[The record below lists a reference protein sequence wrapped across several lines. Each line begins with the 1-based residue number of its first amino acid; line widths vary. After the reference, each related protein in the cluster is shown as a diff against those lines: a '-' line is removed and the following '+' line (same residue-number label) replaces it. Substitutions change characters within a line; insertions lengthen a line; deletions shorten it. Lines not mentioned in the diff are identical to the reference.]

1 MTTVRQIADRYVGQ
15 AAGLDPV
22 GATSAG
28 ITGFDH
34 LMTDLSPDGFAAR
47 ADLDLATVAELE
59 RHQPADGERAA
70 RDAMLER
77 LRIAGE
83 QYDAGETTSDLN
95 VIASWPQLVREVFDL
110 MPVDGP
116 GARADLAARMSA
128 VPAAYAGLRETYRQ
142 AAGRGRVAARR
153 QVAACVRQCEEWSA
167 ADGGFYAGLAARAG
181 ATGAER
187 GDLDAAAEAARAATA
202 GLGRFLASE
211 LLPLAPDRDAAGRDR
226 YGLASRYF
234 LGASI
239 DLDEAYAWGWSEVI
253 RIEAEMRAVAGAIVP
268 GGTVPEAVAALE
280 ADQARRIAGRGAL
293 RDWMQQVA
301 DAAVSALDGTHFD
314 IPAPARRIEA
324 MIAPTGDGGVYYTPP
339 SEDWARPGRMW
350 WALPASVDDFSTW
363 KEVTTIY
370 HEGVPG
376 HHLQSAQVVFNSDQ
390 LNRWQRLMA
399 WVSGHGEG
407 WALYAERLMDELGF
421 LSDPGDRLGMLDA
434 QLLRAARVVV
444 DLGVHLELLV
454 PPDSPWR
461 PGERWNASL
470 AWEFLRSRV
479 QVEEQ
484 ALRFEL
490 DRYLGWPGQAPSY
503 KLGERIWL
511 QAREEARRRAGAA
524 FDLKVFHSRALAL
537 GSIGLDPL
545 RAALAGSDPAASS
558 GRGSGNPAG
567 RRAPNN

>member
-1 MTTVRQIADRYVGQ
+1 MTSVREIADRYVGQ
-15 AAGLDPV
+15 SASLDPI
-22 GATSAG
+22 GATAAG

-34 LMTDLSPDGFAAR
+34 LMTDLSPAGFAAR
-47 ADLDLATVAELE
+47 AELDRATVTELE
-59 RHQPADGERAA
+59 RVQAAGTEQAA

-83 QYDAGETTSDLN
+83 RYDAGEVTGDLN
-95 VIASWPQLVREVFDL
+95 VVASWPQYVREVFDL

-116 GARADLAARMSA
+116 QAWADLAARMSA

-142 AAGRGRVAARR
+142 AAAGGQVAARR
-153 QVAACVRQCEEWSA
+153 QVAACVRQCAEWSA
-167 ADGGFYAGLAARAG
+167 AGGGFYASLAARTG
-181 ATGAER
+181 ATGTDRDA
-187 GDLDAAAEAARAATA
+187 LDAAAEAARAATA
-202 GLGRFLASE
+202 GLGRFLAAE
-211 LLPLAPDRDAAGRDR
+211 LLPLAPARDAAGRDR

-234 LGASI
+234 LGASV

-253 RIEAEMRAVAGAIVP
+253 RIETEMREVAGAIVP
-268 GGTVPEAVAALE
+268 GAPVPEAVAALE
-280 ADQARRIAGRGAL
+280 ADPARRIAGRDAL

-301 DAAVSALDGTHFD
+301 DDAVAALDGTHFD

-324 MIAPTGDGGVYYTPP
+324 MIAPTSDGGVYYTPP
-339 SEDWARPGRMW
+339 SEDWSRPGRMW

-363 KEVTTIY
+363 KETTTIY

-376 HHLQSAQVVFNSDQ
+376 HHLQSAQAVFNSDQ
-390 LNRWQRLMA
+390 LNRWQRLMC

-444 DLGVHLELLV
+444 DLGVHLELRV
-454 PPDSPWR
+454 PADSRWR
-461 PGERWNASL
+461 PGERWNAGL

-511 QAREEARRRAGAA
+511 QAREEARRRNGAA
-524 FDLKVFHSRALAL
+524 FDLKDFHSRALAL
-537 GSIGLDPL
+537 GSMGLDPL
-545 RAALAGSDPAASS
+545 RAAL
-558 GRGSGNPAG
+558 GRL
-567 RRAPNN
+567 